1 MLRANSWLRPLAAG
15 GLLALALAA
24 CGESESNSNGS
35 NTDGSGGTAP
45 TGDGGTA
52 NTSTGGANSDGG
64 TSGAGGT
71 TTAGGGTSS
80 EPQSAMCDGMLCEGL
95 ELEILGLQ
103 TDACCPD
110 DPEVDP
116 CGVRTDFLEMY
127 DINLDRECQPL
138 NSPGELDE
146 NCPDSPPLRPSET
159 LSLPGFPGCCLPS
172 GKCGFLL
179 DEALLGAV
187 QLNLGCIDSREL
199 PNPDFDDPPDCDPG
213 PSGAGGAP

>member
-1 MLRANSWLRPLAAG
+1 MKQANGWLRPVALG
-15 GLLALALAA
+15 GLLALVLVA
-24 CGESESNSNGS
+24 CGESESNSNS
-35 NTDGSGGTAP
+35 SSDDGSGGT
-45 TGDGGTA
+45 
-52 NTSTGGANSDGG
+52 STGGTSTTAAGGNSSGG
-64 TSGAGGT
+64 TGGSGGAT
-71 TTAGGGTSS
+71 TTSSTSS
-80 EPQSAMCDGMLCEGL
+80 EPQSAMCGGMLCEGL
-95 ELEILGLQ
+95 ELEVLNLK

-116 CGVRTDFLEMY
+116 CGVRTEFLEMY
-127 DINLDRECQPL
+127 DITLDRECQPL

-146 NCPDSPPLRPSET
+146 DCPESPPLMPSDT
-159 LSLPGFPGCCLPS
+159 ISLPGFPGCCLPS

-213 PSGAGGAP
+213 PLGAGGAP